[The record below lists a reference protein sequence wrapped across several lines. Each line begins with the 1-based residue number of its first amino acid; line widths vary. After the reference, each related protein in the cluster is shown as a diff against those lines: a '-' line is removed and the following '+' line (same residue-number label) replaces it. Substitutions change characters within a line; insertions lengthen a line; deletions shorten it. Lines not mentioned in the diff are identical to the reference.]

1 VDVEEEIYRKEISLR
16 KQEEKLGQRE
26 KRVEEMEVE
35 LKKRLQRAY
44 QSNEYEYMSP
54 GDGAS
59 SGSPRVLHGEPSR
72 LIPDSEIYISFRV
85 LLLDSHTVDQS
96 IRSTETSHSYQANRN
111 SSMSNPNS
119 VPPAVAS
126 RSPTIDRSPSDTQ
139 SPTTKQCGQP
149 NNSMMDLST
158 KIPSPPSP
166 WSPSES
172 RSSGP
177 SNTRDGESYY
187 VSSPIS
193 VEHNGGIPLQ
203 TTDPAIR
210 AAIEDPNSIW
220 KFDENGD
227 VVAGTLEGLVQFL
240 ITTIGKRP
248 YG

>member
-85 LLLDSHTVDQS
+85 LLSDSYTVDQS
-96 IRSTETSHSYQANRN
+96 RRSTETSHSYQANRN

-119 VPPAVAS
+119 MPPAVAS

-139 SPTTKQCGQP
+139 SPTTQQCGQP
-149 NNSMMDLST
+149 SNSMMNLST
-158 KIPSPPSP
+158 KIPIPPSP
-166 WSPSES
+166 LSPSES
-172 RSSGP
+172 RSSNS
-177 SNTRDGESYY
+177 SNTRDGESYI
-187 VSSPIS
+187 SSRIS
-193 VEHNGGIPLQ
+193 EEHNGIPLQ
-203 TTDPAIR
+203 MTDPAIR
-210 AAIEDPNSIW
+210 AAIEDPNFTW
-220 KFDENGD
+220 KFDDNGD
-227 VVAGTLEGLVQFL
+227 VVVAGTLEGLVQFL
-240 ITTIGKRP
+240 VTTIGERP